1 MIYLCLAKIYFFA
14 CLSRHSSVMVVL
26 LWRAL
31 FAFVCLPKRHKYIQ
45 IHTFASLS
53 HGSVMVTMVGRSV
66 RLFVQ
71 GTSHCVPLSLESLL
85 YKMSSHL
92 SAEQKLQ
99 HKFILRN
106 LKQFAKQNDLIT
118 TFWAICQTKELM
130 AKSRREMLGHQIVG
144 LPTCRY
150 GLMGW

>member
-1 MIYLCLAKIYFFA
+1 MFLLAFQDTALLWLCNGGGLCLLMCVFLKDTN
-14 CLSRHSSVMVVL
+14 
-26 LWRAL
+26 
-31 FAFVCLPKRHKYIQ
+31 IQ

-53 HGSVMVTMVGRSV
+53 HGSVMVMMVGRSV

-85 YKMSSHL
+85 YKTSSHL

-118 TFWAICQTKELM
+118 TF
-130 AKSRREMLGHQIVG
+130 
-144 LPTCRY
+144 
-150 GLMGW
+150 